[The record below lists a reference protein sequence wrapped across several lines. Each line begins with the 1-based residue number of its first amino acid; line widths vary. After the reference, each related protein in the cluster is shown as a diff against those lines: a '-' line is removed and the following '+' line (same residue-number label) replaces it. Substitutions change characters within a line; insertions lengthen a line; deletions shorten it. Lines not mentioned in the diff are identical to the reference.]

1 MSGGHMEDKSEIV
14 KGIEAA
20 VLKGVTLSLKV
31 IPLWMEAI
39 GAGAVIAAITER
51 HPGFR
56 DKLVALDDK
65 VFKFEAVDIGKAF
78 YLHIKDRDISV
89 VVHIA
94 GSPDVTMRGEVKVLL
109 DVFTGRVDPDTVF
122 FSRWLEITGDTA
134 AAVHFKN
141 ILAALG

>member
-1 MSGGHMEDKSEIV
+1 MEDNSVIV
-14 KGIEAA
+14 KGLKAV
-20 VLKGVTLSLKV
+20 VLKGATLSLKA

-39 GAGAVIAAITER
+39 GAGAVIAAVTER
-51 HPGFR
+51 HPGFK
-56 DKLVALDDK
+56 DKLVGLEGK

-78 YLHIKDRDISV
+78 YLRIKDRDISV

-122 FSRWLEITGDTA
+122 FSRRLEITGDTS
-134 AAVHFKN
+134 AAVHLKN